1 MDKLLR
7 QYAHSVAERSRNGRE
22 RRLRDMV
29 PLDQAEVRVDQRRM
43 INFASN
49 DYLGL
54 SQHPALKR
62 RAMAFVEKYG
72 VGATAS
78 RLMCGNLDIYSSIE
92 EKLAQFKGTEAALIM
107 PTGFQ
112 TNTSVFAALSGE
124 QPLIALDRLS
134 HYSLIA
140 GAQLSGARFFRF
152 RHNDSANLEKRLE
165 SSDLQKYKHCW
176 ILTESVFSMD
186 GDMAPIG
193 EIAKIARRYEAH
205 IYIDEAHA
213 TGVFGK
219 GGAGLC
225 RPEYGATIVMGTFGK
240 GLGSFGAYI
249 ACSQTI
255 KDYLVNF
262 CGGLIYSTG
271 LPPSVLGSIDAALDV
286 VPTMDRERQSLQ
298 DMAEFLRRKL
308 NKLGFETGTSCTQII
323 PVIVGDDMIACDLAQ
338 HLEDNGIIAPAIR
351 PPTVPED
358 NARIRISLSV
368 LHTTEHIEHLIKVIS
383 CWMPPH
389 AHN

>member
-29 PLDQAEVRVDQRRM
+29 PLDQAEVCVDQRRM

-54 SQHPALKR
+54 SQHPELKR
-62 RAMAFVEKYG
+62 RAAEFIEKYG

-78 RLMCGNLDIYSSIE
+78 RLMCGNLDIYSTIE
-92 EKLAQFKGTEAALIM
+92 EKLACFKGTEAALIL

-124 QPLIALDRLS
+124 QPLIAMDRLS

-140 GAQLSGARFFRF
+140 GAQLSGGRFFRF
-152 RHNDSANLEKRLE
+152 RHNDSSNLEKRLE
-165 SSDLQKYKHCW
+165 ASDFQKYKHCW
-176 ILTESVFSMD
+176 IVTESVFSMD
-186 GDMAPIG
+186 GDVAPIA
-193 EIAKIARRYEAH
+193 EIAKIARRHEAH

-225 RPEYGATIVMGTFGK
+225 GPEYGATIVMGTFGK
-240 GLGSFGAYI
+240 GLGSFGAYV
-249 ACSQTI
+249 ACSRTI

-271 LPPSVLGSIDAALDV
+271 LPPSVLGSIDAALDI
-286 VPTMDRERQSLQ
+286 VPAMESERQALQ
-298 DMAEFLRRKL
+298 ERSELLRRRL
-308 NKLGFETGTSCTQII
+308 HKLGFETGPSTTQII
-323 PVIVGDDMIACDLAQ
+323 PIIVGEDITACDLAQ
-338 HLEDNGIIAPAIR
+338 HLEDHNIIAPAIR
-351 PPTVPED
+351 PPTVPEG

-368 LHTTEHIEHLIKVIS
+368 LHTKEHIDHLIKVIS

-389 AHN
+389 ANN